1 MGKPYKENIRS
12 GLQIQSKSKF
22 KLLYKVN
29 FSIPFL
35 SDVGNLGNP
44 FVIIVSGVLLYR
56 MEVGEGKCYWF
67 VILVSGF
74 SFYPMLE
81 KWVVCYPGKTL
92 QIPLPLSGCRRP
104 R

>member
-12 GLQIQSKSKF
+12 GLRIQSKSKF

-44 FVIIVSGVLLYR
+44 FVIIVSGVPLYR
-56 MEVGEGKCYWF
+56 MDEGKGN
-67 VILVSGF
+67 VIGLLF
-74 SFYPMLE
+74 LFLD
-81 KWVVCYPGKTL
+81 CL
-92 QIPLPLSGCRRP
+92 FIRC
-104 R
+104 

>member
-12 GLQIQSKSKF
+12 GLQIQSKSKS

-35 SDVGNLGNP
+35 SDAGNL
-44 FVIIVSGVLLYR
+44 
-56 MEVGEGKCYWF
+56 F
-67 VILVSGF
+67 VILVSGVPLYRMDEGNGNVIGLLF
-74 SFYPMLE
+74 LFLDFLFYPMLE
-81 KWVVCYPGKTL
+81 KGVVCYPGKTL

>member
-12 GLQIQSKSKF
+12 GLQIQSKSKS

-44 FVIIVSGVLLYR
+44 FVIIVSGVPLYR

-81 KWVVCYPGKTL
+81 KGVVCYPGKTL